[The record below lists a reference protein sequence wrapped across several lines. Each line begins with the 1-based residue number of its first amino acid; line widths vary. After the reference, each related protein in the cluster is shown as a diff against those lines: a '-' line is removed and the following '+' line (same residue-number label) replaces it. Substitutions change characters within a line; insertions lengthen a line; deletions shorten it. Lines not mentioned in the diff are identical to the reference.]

1 VFNKETARDFGE
13 EVVLVEKA
21 EEEVV
26 EVLCVRGR
34 DEEGGEGG
42 ASGAP

>member
-1 VFNKETARDFGE
+1 M
-13 EVVLVEKA
+13 VLVEKA

-34 DEEGGEGG
+34 DEEGGEGVPVVLREG
-42 ASGAP
+42 GRGIYK